1 MFSPSSG
8 QKAATGRFLDV
19 VVKHVELPFKSVGG
33 FFVTI
38 SSNPLSISIPDG
50 LVLLSN
56 IPKEVFHAILSF
68 MIRCAPRIRTISAFD
83 MIWSIQLFIAIR
95 GTEHSIN

>member
-19 VVKHVELPFKSVGG
+19 VVKHVELPFKSLGG

-38 SSNPLSISIPDG
+38 FKAS
-50 LVLLSN
+50 
-56 IPKEVFHAILSF
+56 AIDKYPS
-68 MIRCAPRIRTISAFD
+68 
-83 MIWSIQLFIAIR
+83 
-95 GTEHSIN
+95 